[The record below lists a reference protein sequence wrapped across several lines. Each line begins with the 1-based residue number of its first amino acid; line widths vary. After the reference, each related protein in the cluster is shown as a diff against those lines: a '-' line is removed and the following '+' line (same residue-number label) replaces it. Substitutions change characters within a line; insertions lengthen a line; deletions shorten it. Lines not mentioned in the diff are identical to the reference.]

1 MKTLKMLF
9 KNDKEKF
16 VAPKGVQ
23 DTIPV
28 QRIWD
33 FSKSTLFNLRLD
45 IVILVVAPQSKL
57 FNSSEYSKNIASLSL
72 RLATA

>member
-16 VAPKGVQ
+16 VIPKGVQ

-28 QRIWD
+28 QR
-33 FSKSTLFNLRLD
+33 
-45 IVILVVAPQSKL
+45 
-57 FNSSEYSKNIASLSL
+57 
-72 RLATA
+72 